1 MTLSKL
7 SICQYFCGNYF
18 YPPPP
23 QINQRTRQVSL
34 PLGPGLVAMDVAWKV
49 FRVQLLL
56 SLATKENIAH
66 FLSFL
71 AAPGNVLPRSVSHSE
86 APPCLLPQ
94 QYEANLS
101 GVWAGPQH
109 KSHLAKEWVLS
120 SGKANSSVSAGYQ
133 SKIIPEVSEE
143 TWVFS
148 LAWLLGV
155 FCLFVCLFFLVI
167 SNY

>member
-7 SICQYFCGNYF
+7 SICQYSCGNFF
-18 YPPPP
+18 YPPP
-23 QINQRTRQVSL
+23 QINQRKRQVSL
-34 PLGPGLVAMDVAWKV
+34 PLGAGLLAMDVAWKV
-49 FRVQLLL
+49 FGVQLLL

-71 AAPGNVLPRSVSHSE
+71 AAPGNVLPWSVSHSE

-120 SGKANSSVSAGYQ
+120 SSKANSSVSAGYQ

-148 LAWLLGV
+148 LAWLLGFFV
-155 FCLFVCLFFLVI
+155 CLFVCLFFLI
-167 SNY
+167 IWNY